1 MQEKDLTLGKHH
13 PHNVSGPPP
22 VHAEA
27 SALASQL
34 FPHKKGGVQMQTGKP
49 LSRRSFLRTTA
60 VASLGLTLAGLAA
73 PAAAADQVPFTA
85 STTIVVTSVTRLPG
99 GLTQYEA
106 NFSGAATYLGNVTG
120 TGTRLQ
126 DKQGNFSTT
135 GCLVGAN
142 GKDSVCFASNGRVE
156 GSQGS
161 CIATFTGSYTVTGGT
176 GAFATATG
184 SGTVMGQA
192 DFCTGA
198 SSVTQTGT
206 ISQPHSG

>member
-1 MQEKDLTLGKHH
+1 MRRLSSTHYRTIGISLALVVLTLFGLAS
-13 PHNVSGPPP
+13 P
-22 VHAEA
+22 A
-27 SALASQL
+27 SA
-34 FPHKKGGVQMQTGKP
+34 G
-49 LSRRSFLRTTA
+49 
-60 VASLGLTLAGLAA
+60 
-73 PAAAADQVPFTA
+73 DQVPFSS

-106 NFSGAATYLGNVTG
+106 NFSGDATYLGDIRG

-142 GKDSVCFASNGRVE
+142 QKDSVCFASNGRVE

-206 ISQPHSG
+206 ISQPNSG